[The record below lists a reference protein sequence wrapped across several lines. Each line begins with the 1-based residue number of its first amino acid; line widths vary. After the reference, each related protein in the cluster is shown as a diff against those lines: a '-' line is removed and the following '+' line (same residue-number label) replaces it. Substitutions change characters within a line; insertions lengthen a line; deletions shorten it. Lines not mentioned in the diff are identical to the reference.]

1 MVLCELHPA
10 EKAALAAEFHRVPR
24 VSVLELDGY
33 IAVRGQLPCPERRA
47 LVLLDPP
54 FESPDEWR
62 QLVDAVTTGVARM
75 PGATFAIW
83 YPVTQRAR
91 VDAFLAELERHPLPP
106 TWCAEVTIA
115 GEDAGLKMRGS
126 GMVVVNPPWQLD
138 LELGPVLAWLAQVL
152 ARAPGADADGPPRN
166 ERSLKARLSGFE
178 NQDHRYVDGGGAPV
192 VLRQSGRLRGL
203 AGTVPMQRSS
213 GGRGARARTPL
224 ARGRDAQ
231 GGERDLAV
239 ELRRRWE
246 RRSAENRA
254 SPLHI
259 VVRYDQHR
267 VAGPRWRERYGLE
280 EHG

>member
-1 MVLCELHPA
+1 
-10 EKAALAAEFHRVPR
+10 
-24 VSVLELDGY
+24 VLELDGY
-33 IAVRGQLPCPERRA
+33 IAVRGQLPCPERRT

-152 ARAPGADADGPPRN
+152 ARAPGA
-166 ERSLKARLSGFE
+166 E
-178 NQDHRYVDGGGAPV
+178 
-192 VLRQSGRLRGL
+192 GRL
-203 AGTVPMQRSS
+203 T
-213 GGRGARARTPL
+213 
-224 ARGRDAQ
+224 
-231 GGERDLAV
+231 
-239 ELRRRWE
+239 W
-246 RRSAENRA
+246 
-254 SPLHI
+254 
-259 VVRYDQHR
+259 R
-267 VAGPRWRERYGLE
+267 VRER
-280 EHG
+280 